1 MKKVPLIIGLLIGIF
16 FFWCDGGKDSSPKEP
31 SPDLGDEVYING
43 NCFGAISESAFNQFM
58 KYVAADDKD
67 GVREL
72 YSRDLIVAADSGQK
86 GKLIDL
92 HLGGIREV
100 RMYDTKRVLW
110 LNMESISK
118 SK

>member
-1 MKKVPLIIGLLIGIF
+1 MKKVSLIIGLLIGIF
-16 FFWCDGGKDSSPKEP
+16 FFWCDGGNDSASKEP

-43 NCFGAISESAFNQFM
+43 NCFGAISEEAFKMFM
-58 KYVAADDKD
+58 KSVAADDKE

-72 YSRDLIVAADSGQK
+72 YSKGLIVPADSGQK

-92 HLGGIREV
+92 HFGGVREV